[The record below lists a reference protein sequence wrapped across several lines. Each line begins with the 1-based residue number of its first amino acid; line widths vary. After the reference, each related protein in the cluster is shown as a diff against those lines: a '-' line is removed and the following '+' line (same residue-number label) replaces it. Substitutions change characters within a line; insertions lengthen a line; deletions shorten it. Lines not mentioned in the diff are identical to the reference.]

1 MTRNGKEVERDSK
14 SFTVKGMHMSCIQE
28 LLAYGGLW
36 PCKLMSYYCKQEVVF
51 LIAGIRPKENTS
63 IIVADCMA

>member
-1 MTRNGKEVERDSK
+1 
-14 SFTVKGMHMSCIQE
+14 MSCIQE

-51 LIAGIRPKENTS
+51 LIAGIRPKQNTS
-63 IIVADCMA
+63 IIVAECMAQR